1 MSERA
6 DPTHDVAGESLGDSW
21 LEHVGSLGAE
31 NVGHGFQ
38 GQLPRDGN
46 DADCVVVSAA
56 LCRHEQSLE
65 HSTLVDTEREGGRP
79 AVSESGIGRV
89 SAVGEV
95 VDPIGHG
102 GSVESHEGRGRTFHT
117 ALPPSGPRTDPD
129 ARVDEPLT
137 ASMTAQH
144 PDFDDEQA
152 YIAHA
157 YACLERS
164 REDAWKVRGLT
175 EAGVGGTFQNRFER
189 NAIDEQLVRR
199 LTDLDLGDAALVF
212 GRIDRAV
219 ETSAGGA
226 PDGDAPDG
234 IESFHIGRLAVADEN
249 RDPVVVDWRA
259 PVAEPF
265 YRATGRQPMGLARRR
280 HFVVDGPTLV
290 GIEDELF
297 GEGHLGIGHDEGLE
311 ESLDGA
317 VVHSS
322 GLRGYSTLM
331 ASIERGRTGQLG
343 DIVATIQS
351 EQDEIIRSP
360 QAGVLVVQG
369 GPGTGKTVVALH
381 RAAYLLYTNRFPLED
396 QGVLVIGPNRV
407 FLRYIERV
415 LPSLGEAGVEQVV
428 LGDLVDDV
436 AVGFDVRESA
446 VAARVKGDVRMI
458 DVIDRAVLDR
468 ERPLREDLVLPFR
481 TGYVRLTAAE
491 SERIVKAA
499 RRRFRRHNAGR
510 KWVETEVWAAI
521 ASTWREGG
529 AGPGELREALRGTD
543 EMRMAFERM
552 WPLLTP
558 AQLLHDLFGSR
569 ALLRSAGQRYLSADE
584 IESLHRERSSD
595 VESVRWSESDV
606 ALLDEAFVVLGPKP
620 RKNGKIDENDEIRTY
635 GHIVID
641 EVQDLTP
648 MQLRMVARR
657 SLSGSMTIVG
667 DIAQATGAHAPS
679 SWDDVLAHLPQP
691 RSGRDELNRVI
702 GLSVGYRIP
711 GQIMELA
718 NRVMA
723 VAAPG
728 LRAPSAVRLGPAPP
742 SFVSATHET
751 LLDRTVD
758 ETVALVDLV
767 GGGNVAVVTP
777 NDMIDDVS
785 DALTS
790 RGIEHGRATRSALDS
805 GVTVVPVGLVKGLE
819 LDGVVVVEPSRIVGD
834 DERGMRAL
842 YVALTRSTQRLSI
855 VHADELPEPLRAE

>member
-1 MSERA
+1 
-6 DPTHDVAGESLGDSW
+6 
-21 LEHVGSLGAE
+21 
-31 NVGHGFQ
+31 
-38 GQLPRDGN
+38 
-46 DADCVVVSAA
+46 
-56 LCRHEQSLE
+56 
-65 HSTLVDTEREGGRP
+65 
-79 AVSESGIGRV
+79 
-89 SAVGEV
+89 
-95 VDPIGHG
+95 
-102 GSVESHEGRGRTFHT
+102 
-117 ALPPSGPRTDPD
+117 
-129 ARVDEPLT
+129 
-137 ASMTAQH
+137 MTAQH

-152 YIAHA
+152 YIEHA

-164 REDAWKVRGLT
+164 RQDAWKVRELT

-189 NAIDEQLVRR
+189 NAIDEQLLRR

-212 GRIDRAV
+212 GRIDRQS
-219 ETSAGGA
+219 E
-226 PDGDAPDG
+226 DGPSNG
-234 IESFHIGRLAVADEN
+234 ESPVESFHIGRLAVADEN

-280 HFVVDGPTLV
+280 HFVVEGSSLL

-297 GEGHLGIGHDEGLE
+297 GEGHLGIGHDEGLDGG
-311 ESLDGA
+311 SL
-317 VVHSS
+317 VHAS

-428 LGDLVDDV
+428 LADLVDDV
-436 AVGFDVRESA
+436 RVGSDVRESELA
-446 VAARVKGDVRMI
+446 RRVKGDVRMV

-468 ERPLREDLVLPFR
+468 ERPLRDDLVVPFR
-481 TGYVRLTAAE
+481 TGYVRLTATE

-510 KWVETEVWAAI
+510 KWVEAEVWTAM
-521 ASTWREGG
+521 ASTWRAAGVG
-529 AGPGELREALRGTD
+529 ADDVRDLLRGTD
-543 EMRMAFERM
+543 EMRTAFERM
-552 WPLLTP
+552 WPYLTP
-558 AQLLHDLFGSR
+558 AQLLHDLLGSR
-569 ALLRSAGQRYLSADE
+569 ALLRSAGRKVLTDAEVDA
-584 IESLHRERSSD
+584 LHRERSSTLD
-595 VESVRWSESDV
+595 EVRWSDADV
-606 ALLDEAFVVLGPKP
+606 ALLDEAFVALGPKP
-620 RKNGKIDENDEIRTY
+620 RKNGKIEESDEIRTY
-635 GHIVID
+635 GHIVVD

-691 RSGRDELNRVI
+691 RSGRDEINRVI

-723 VAAPG
+723 AATPG

-742 SFVSATHET
+742 SFVSATAENVLT
-751 LLDRTVD
+751 RVVDATVD
-758 ETVALVDLV
+758 MVEAVSR
-767 GGGNVAVVTP
+767 GNVAVVTP
-777 NDMIDDVS
+777 DDWADRVS
-785 DALTS
+785 AALTA
-790 RGIEHGRATRSALDS
+790 RGIEHGRASRSALDS
-805 GVTVVPVGLVKGLE
+805 GITVVPVGLVKGLE
-819 LDGVVVVEPSRIVGD
+819 LDGVVVVEPGRIVNA
-834 DERGMRAL
+834 ETQGMRSL
-842 YVALTRSTQRLSI
+842 YVALTRSTQRLTI
-855 VHADELPEPLRAE
+855 VHAESLPEPLRTE